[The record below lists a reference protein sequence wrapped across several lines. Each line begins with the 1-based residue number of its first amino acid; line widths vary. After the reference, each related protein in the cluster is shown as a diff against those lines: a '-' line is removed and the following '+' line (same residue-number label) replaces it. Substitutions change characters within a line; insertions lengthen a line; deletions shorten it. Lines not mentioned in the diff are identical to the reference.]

1 MNGDLIAHSEG
12 KRAALNLAALGTRQP
27 DLAAKLLASLQ
38 TVGSAPPV
46 GPAFPDLAGFWQ
58 NVLDPSGPRLVFGA
72 AALRGYPERGEG
84 RGVTLVADRRADA
97 LAFALRDTALWGDLE
112 AGRLV
117 LAAPQDELGLVEE
130 VKSLLRGGPE
140 PATLDLAFTPGLA
153 PEEVEAYQKWGESVL
168 RFVEFSR
175 DPTVLNI
182 ELYQRFKPVADRINA
197 LAEGSLTVLDVGGR
211 EWTFSAFLPRHRVVV
226 ADLETTG
233 VDARALPY
241 GDHAFDV
248 VTGHH
253 LLEHVPPAD
262 RLRVLTELVRVARRR
277 VFVTGPFE
285 EHPFAREIDELLL
298 RLEPANL
305 YLQEH
310 ARLGLPRLGE
320 IETWLAARG
329 LRYRVEPL
337 TRCNTWLLA
346 LALTPFQ
353 QTRPAD
359 FREVTR
365 YYNQRFQE
373 LDRGEPAYQSLVEIH
388 IDS

>member
-1 MNGDLIAHSEG
+1 MGH
-12 KRAALNLAALGTRQP
+12 
-27 DLAAKLLASLQ
+27 
-38 TVGSAPPV
+38 
-46 GPAFPDLAGFWQ
+46 
-58 NVLDPSGPRLVFGA
+58 
-72 AALRGYPERGEG
+72 
-84 RGVTLVADRRADA
+84 GVTLVVDRSAQA
-97 LAFALRDTALWGDLE
+97 LAAALCDGALWGDLE
-112 AGRLV
+112 AGRLL
-117 LAAPQDELGLVEE
+117 LAAPQDELDLVEE
-130 VKSLLRGGPE
+130 VKSLLRAGPE
-140 PATLDLAFTPGLA
+140 QAPLHLAFMPGLA
-153 PEEVEAYQKWGESVL
+153 GEEMEAYRKWGESVL

-197 LAEGSLTVLDVGGR
+197 LAERGLSVLDVGGR

-233 VDARALPY
+233 IDARALPY
-241 GDHAFDV
+241 GDHAFEV

-253 LLEHVPPAD
+253 LLEHIPPAD
-262 RLRVLTELVRVARRR
+262 RLRVLAELVRVARRR

-285 EHPFAREIDELLL
+285 EHPFAREIDALLL
-298 RLEPANL
+298 RLEPANR

-310 ARLGLPRLGE
+310 ARLGLPCLRE

-359 FREVTR
+359 FRELTR
-365 YYNQRFQE
+365 FYNAHFSA
-373 LDRGEPAYQSLVEIH
+373 LDQNHPAYQILLEIEVGV
-388 IDS
+388 